1 MPLSYSSYKEG
12 YSSDSI
18 SIDNQQLASSVS
30 VNNNLTKD
38 IESTIMQIV
47 EKINS
52 IEKKIREQLSIN
64 NNAN

>member
-1 MPLSYSSYKEG
+1 MLLSYSSYKEG